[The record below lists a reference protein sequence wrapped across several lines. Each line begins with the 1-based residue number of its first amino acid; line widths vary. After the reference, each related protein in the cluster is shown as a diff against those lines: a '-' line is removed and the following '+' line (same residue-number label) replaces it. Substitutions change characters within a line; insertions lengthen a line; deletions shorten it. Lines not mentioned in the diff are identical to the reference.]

1 MCTAVPGDI
10 GLVWVLSVEL
20 SALVCHQ
27 SALGHRSSLLQV
39 LDLSIYLGT
48 VSSRVT
54 FRTPCP
60 PIGGG
65 RDYVTWYKPELKE
78 KRIY

>member
-20 SALVCHQ
+20 SASVCHQ
-27 SALGHRSSLLQV
+27 SALGHRISLVQV
-39 LDLSIYLGT
+39 LNLSIYLGD
-48 VSSRVT
+48 VSSSVT
-54 FRTPCP
+54 FPTPCP
-60 PIGGG
+60 PTGGG